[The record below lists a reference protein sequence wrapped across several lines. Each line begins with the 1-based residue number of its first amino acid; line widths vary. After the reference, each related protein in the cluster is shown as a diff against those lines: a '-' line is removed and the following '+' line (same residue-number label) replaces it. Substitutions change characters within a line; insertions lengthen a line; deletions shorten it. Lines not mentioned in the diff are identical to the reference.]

1 MSGEIGTMA
10 LLLLSLAALL
20 ASLPAWLPQ
29 AALRRPW
36 MQPVRGGQ
44 RGLVLAQLGLAAV
57 AAAAMQWA
65 LQGDDFSVS
74 FVAGN
79 SSAGLPWGYKVTAM
93 WGGHEG
99 SMLLWLLLLT
109 AMAGAFCVLRQGG
122 ARALGLL
129 SLLSL
134 GFGAFTLLTS
144 NPFARLLP
152 LAPTSGADL
161 NPLLQHPGMAWHPP
175 LLYAGYLSL
184 APGFCLAVDA
194 LLRRGVAAAELATLR
209 HWSLLAFALLTCG
222 IGLGSWWAYN
232 ELGWGGW
239 WFWDPVENVSLLP
252 WLAALVLVHGLR
264 VPHPS
269 PAQVRWLLAAA
280 VIAFAAGLF
289 GAFAVRSGILVS
301 VHSFAADPG
310 RGVALLAMLGA
321 ALLPLALVPMLGREG
336 QGGDSASGGESFATP
351 SAAAG
356 EAPRPASI
364 SSRETAVLAQAV
376 LAATAFVTL
385 LCGVLYPP
393 LHTLFAGRALSVGA
407 PYFEQIMTPLGLA
420 ALALAALVPLTRW
433 GGGLAR
439 RPAVSA
445 GLVAAAL
452 LLAALLLVA
461 GLAQA
466 GPPVPAVL
474 TAWLAA
480 SVLAGLVPGW
490 VRQWRSRRLAWRQ
503 LPMAAAHL
511 GAALVLLVAGWETSM
526 GLQAEVALHPGGS
539 AQLGETRWHWED
551 ERPVQGP
558 NWSGWELRLRVE
570 GPGGAVHWLHPQ
582 KRLYAVRGQNL
593 SEVAVLSLP
602 GRDYYASLGERLGGS
617 PDVSLA
623 GGPGAVQ
630 ADGSGVASGGWTLRL
645 FVKPLLSWLWLGV
658 ALVALGALLAW
669 AQALRL
675 GRP

>member
-29 AALRRPW
+29 AVLRQGW

-57 AAAAMQWA
+57 AAGAMQWA

-79 SSAGLPWGYKVTAM
+79 SSALLPWGYKVTAM

-109 AMAGAFCVLRQGG
+109 AMAAAFCALRQGG

-152 LAPTSGADL
+152 LAPESGADL

-194 LLRRGVAAAELATLR
+194 LLRRQVTAAELATLR

-321 ALLPLALVPMLGREG
+321 ALLPLALVPMLGWEG
-336 QGGDSASGGESFATP
+336 QGGKE
-351 SAAAG
+351 AA
-356 EAPRPASI
+356 RPAAV
-364 SSRETAVLAQAV
+364 SSRETAVLAQGV

-393 LHTLFAGRALSVGA
+393 LHTLLAGRALSVGA

-420 ALALAALVPLTRW
+420 ALALAALAPLTRW
-433 GGGLAR
+433 GGGLER
-439 RPAVSA
+439 RPALVA
-445 GLVAAAL
+445 ALVAAAL

-461 GLAQA
+461 GLAQS

-480 SVLAGLVPGW
+480 SVLAGLVAGW
-490 VRQWRSRRLAWRQ
+490 VRQWRNRRLAWRQ
-503 LPMAAAHL
+503 LPMAIAHL

-526 GLQAEVALHPGGS
+526 GLQAEVALRPGGS
-539 AQLGETRWHWED
+539 AQLGQTTWHWEQ
-551 ERPVQGP
+551 ERPVRGP
-558 NWSGWELRLRVE
+558 NWSGWELLLRVE
-570 GPGGAVHWLHPQ
+570 EPGGAVHWLRPQ

-602 GRDYYASLGERLGGS
+602 GRDYYASLGERLDAGAGSPPGGS
-617 PDVSLA
+617 AGAPSASL
-623 GGPGAVQ
+623 GR
-630 ADGSGVASGGWTLRL
+630 GGWTLRL

-669 AQALRL
+669 VQALRR
-675 GRP
+675 RP